1 MSAHL
6 PPPDTHPAPAVTIV
20 MAVRNRRLYDTL
32 AQILG
37 RLSPPPRLI
46 RAASPAEMCRFTAEH
61 PALIVADAFALL
73 EAHTSNELHTV
84 KRCAGAAPVLA
95 LLPADAREYRDVA
108 VRLGAN
114 GMVVV
119 ERSATDLL
127 PEVERLLGRTP
138 LVDGVAR
145 RISSIAQHSAP
156 AGEAVYDESSG
167 ALSWL
172 EDRSSRAV
180 EALDPAG
187 AFDAQSAATVDAL
200 APDKGRTFLRG
211 LTLTAAV
218 PSGTAG
224 QQWHAR
230 TACNLNCG
238 GHYCGL
244 DVTVRDGQI
253 VKIEPADFPDDRYRR
268 VCLKGISYVQMV
280 AHPDRLHYPLKRI
293 GARGEGRW
301 ERISWE
307 QALDEIAD
315 RMRATIDAHGAESLM
330 FFPYSG
336 QLSALNGISGVY
348 LRLAS
353 LLGASGSD
361 LNQFGLDSAV
371 PSGIQ
376 DTFGAGT
383 GYLANDYADLP
394 NSRLVLIWGANPVHS
409 RMNWWPFFLEAKR
422 GGTGLITIDP
432 RYSATAAK
440 SDAWLPVRPGADL
453 HLALALL
460 NVIVERDW
468 IDREFVLEHTAAPLL
483 VRDDDGRYLRASDVP
498 GMRGAGDSP
507 LVWDEAQERA
517 VPAAEARQPAL
528 DGAYAVKGIACRPA
542 YALLRAMLAPHTPD
556 AVADKVGLAAARII
570 ELARRYATTKPARIF
585 TLYGI
590 DRWHHGATFGRLI
603 ATLAALTGNV
613 GIPGGGAGVDGF
625 CDSAL
630 FVSDFT
636 FPDGK
641 AYRPINPAGLPSQIL
656 SGEPYPI
663 KAAFV
668 AFNNWL
674 NQWPDRTRMCQDVLP
689 RLDLLVTAD
698 LFMTETARWSDYVL
712 PAAML
717 FEREDMVK
725 GPGPYIQYQPA
736 IVPPPGDCRSDLA
749 IAAGLAERM
758 GVGEYF
764 ARPAIDYLEEVLASA
779 GPETAGLSAQD
790 LRERGVLRKNV
801 PDEPPVAHAERRFAT
816 PTGRIEFYVERLLP
830 YGRALPDY
838 EPPIEADPDGALA
851 RRFPLVCLTE
861 HSRYRVHSTFGNIP
875 WLRELDREPEA
886 LLHPSEARS
895 RGIASGD
902 PVRIFNDRGYAVL
915 RARLSEAAPP
925 GTVYLSQGW
934 QSPDFLDGH
943 PQSLT
948 HDRTNPANALGP
960 NCSFSDVLVEI
971 ARERP
976 GHGAR

>member
-1 MSAHL
+1 MPFTRPS
-6 PPPDTHPAPAVTIV
+6 PDTTPAPPVKIV
-20 MAVRNRRLYDTL
+20 VAVRNRCLYDTL

-37 RLSPPPRLI
+37 RVSPPPDLV
-46 RAASPAEMCRFTAEH
+46 RAASPADICAAVAER
-61 PALIVADAFALL
+61 PALIVADPFALL
-73 EAHTSNELHTV
+73 EAHALHELHTL
-84 KRCAGAAPVLA
+84 KRCAGVTPLLA
-95 LLPADAREYRDVA
+95 LLPADTREYRDVA

-114 GMVVV
+114 GVVVV

-127 PEVERLLGRTP
+127 PAVERLLQPAP

-145 RISSIAQHSAP
+145 RISSTAWHSAP
-156 AGEAVYDESSG
+156 AGEAAYFEASG
-167 ALSWL
+167 DLSHL
-172 EDRSSRAV
+172 ENLTRRTV
-180 EALDPAG
+180 EALDPALGIAG
-187 AFDAQSAATVDAL
+187 ALPISDTGSL
-200 APDKGRTFLRG
+200 SPDGGRMFLRG
-211 LTLTAAV
+211 LTLTAAA
-218 PSGTAG
+218 PSGTEG
-224 QQWHAR
+224 QPWHAR

-238 GHYCGL
+238 AHFCGL

-280 AHPDRLHYPLKRI
+280 AHPDRLTHPLKRI
-293 GARGEGRW
+293 GPRGEGRW

-307 QALDEIAD
+307 RALDEIAA
-315 RMRATIDAHGAESLM
+315 RLQRTIDAHGAESLM

-336 QLSALNGISGVY
+336 QLSALNGMSGVY

-353 LLGASGSD
+353 LLGASATD

-376 DTFGAGT
+376 DTFGTGT

-409 RMNWWPFFLEAKR
+409 RMNWWPFFLDAKR
-422 GGTGLITIDP
+422 SGTALITIDP

-440 SDAWLPVRPGADL
+440 SDAWLPIRPGADL
-453 HLALALL
+453 YLALALL
-460 NVIVERDW
+460 NVIVARDW
-468 IDREFVLEHTAAPLL
+468 IDREAVLGHTVAPLL
-483 VRDDDGRYLRASDVP
+483 VRDDDGRYLR
-498 GMRGAGDSP
+498 GAGDSP
-507 LVWDEAQERA
+507 LAWDEAQARA
-517 VPAAEARQPAL
+517 VPAAAARQPAL
-528 DGAYAVKGIACRPA
+528 SGVYSVKGVTCRPA
-542 YALLRAMLAPHTPD
+542 YALLRDMLAPYTPD
-556 AVADKVGLAAARII
+556 AVADKVGLGAARIV
-570 ELARRYATTKPARIF
+570 ELAYRYATTKPARIF

-613 GIPGGGAGVDGF
+613 GLPGGGAGVDGF
-625 CDSAL
+625 CEGAL

-636 FPDGK
+636 YPDGK
-641 AYRPINPAGLPSQIL
+641 AYRPLNPAGLPGQIL
-656 SGEPYPI
+656 SGHPHPI
-663 KAAFV
+663 KAVVV

-674 NQWPDRTRMCQDVLP
+674 NQWPDQTRMCQDVLP

-698 LFMTETARWSDYVL
+698 HFMTETARWSDYVL

-725 GPGPYIQYQPA
+725 GPGPFVQYQPP
-736 IVPPPGDCRSDLA
+736 IVPPPGECRSDLA
-749 IAAGLAERM
+749 IAAGLAERL
-758 GVGEYF
+758 GLGDYF
-764 ARPAIDYLEEVLASA
+764 ARPPIEYLDEVLASS
-779 GPETAGLSAQD
+779 GPETAGLSALD

-801 PDEPPVAHAERRFAT
+801 PDAPPVAHAGGRFPT

-830 YGRALPDY
+830 YGCALPDY
-838 EPPIEADPDGALA
+838 EPPVEAHPGGRLA

-861 HSRYRVHSTFGNIP
+861 HSRYRVHSTFGNVP

-895 RGIASGD
+895 RGIANGD
-902 PVRIFNDRGYAVL
+902 LVRIFNDRGYVVL
-915 RARLSEAAPP
+915 RARLSQAAPP
-925 GTVYLSQGW
+925 GAVYLTQGW
-934 QSPDFLDGH
+934 QSRDFLEGH

-948 HDRTNPANALGP
+948 HDRVNPANALGP

-971 ARERP
+971 AKERYEHVP
-976 GHGAR
+976 R